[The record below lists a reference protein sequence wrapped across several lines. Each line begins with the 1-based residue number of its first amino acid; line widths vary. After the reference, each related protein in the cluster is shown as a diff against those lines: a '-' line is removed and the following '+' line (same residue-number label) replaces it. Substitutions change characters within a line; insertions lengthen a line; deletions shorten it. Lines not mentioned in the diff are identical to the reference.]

1 MFFLRK
7 STFER
12 LPVAMTGVRM
22 GERALQLGIEDPSL
36 VGAIAAKVG
45 LSGHAVIVVRDE
57 REAARAR
64 SAAEKA
70 GALVDVQ
77 VRPNTDLMFE
87 SASFDVIVLHC
98 GQWSTGLDSGC
109 RGRCDVAGGTSC
121 APTRWPPGDRR
132 GGCQTRGVGFSALE
146 TQPPRL
152 CSCRREHEHNGVPRG
167 ACPRGTRGLP
177 VQRGTQVA
185 DIPAVHNLGTNVGG
199 SGKRPEFEG
208 HVRQGSCLNG
218 GVHANRCLPDR
229 AALGRCGRNGRR
241 PSSGDAP
248 TSAAASN

>member
-1 MFFLRK
+1 
-7 STFER
+7 
-12 LPVAMTGVRM
+12 M

-98 GQWSTGLDSGC
+98 ANDQQVWNQDAAAVATLREAHRVLRPGGRLVIVEGGAKPGALAFLRSRPNLPDSAAVVGSMST
-109 RGRCDVAGGTSC
+109 T
-121 APTRWPPGDRR
+121 
-132 GGCQTRGVGFSALE
+132 GFRAARVLA
-146 TQPPRL
+146 
-152 CSCRREHEHNGVPRG
+152 EHEGYRFSE
-167 ACPRGTRGLP
+167 GL
-177 VQRGTQVA
+177 
-185 DIPAVHNLGTNVGG
+185 
-199 SGKRPEFEG
+199 K
-208 HVRQGSCLNG
+208 
-218 GVHANRCLPDR
+218 
-229 AALGRCGRNGRR
+229 
-241 PSSGDAP
+241 
-248 TSAAASN
+248 